1 MGYKEVGGQKKY
13 FKFKECE
20 IGEVLVDGEYH
31 REIMGK
37 YGIQYEFLNN
47 DGEIHVLNGS
57 GQLKYK
63 MDFIRE
69 GDKVQITYEGE
80 IELTK
85 GAMAGKSAH
94 QFKILRDDD
103 ASPKR
108 DDENDE
114 ATDTDDTGIDDFAG
128 GDLDELPF

>member
-1 MGYKEVGGQKKY
+1 MAYQEVGGQKKY
-13 FKFKECE
+13 FKYRECE
-20 IGEVLVDGEYH
+20 VGDVLVKGEYC

-37 YGIQYEFLNN
+37 FGVQYEFLNE

-69 GDKVQITYEGE
+69 GDKIQITYEGE
-80 IELTK
+80 VELTK

-94 QFKILRDDD
+94 QFKIM
-103 ASPKR
+103 R
-108 DDENDE
+108 DDEASPDHEDE
-114 ATDTDDTGIDDFAG
+114 EKSDDDEFDNV
-128 GDLDELPF
+128 DELPF